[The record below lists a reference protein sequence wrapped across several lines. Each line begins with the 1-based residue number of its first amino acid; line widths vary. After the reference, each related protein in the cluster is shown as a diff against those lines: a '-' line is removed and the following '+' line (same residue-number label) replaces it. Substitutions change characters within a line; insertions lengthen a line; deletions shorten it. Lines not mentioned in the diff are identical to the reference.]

1 MNYQEE
7 VIRTMTD
14 MAGKIGSPAV
24 DFELPDAA
32 GVMHRLSQYAGSWLL
47 VVFHRHLG

>member
-1 MNYQEE
+1 MNQISNLEK
-7 VIRTMTD
+7 T
-14 MAGKIGSPAV
+14 AA

>member
-1 MNYQEE
+1 
-7 VIRTMTD
+7 
-14 MAGKIGSPAV
+14 MADNTGSPAA

-32 GVMHRLSQYAGSWLL
+32 GVMHRLSRYAGSWLL